1 VVIPVIT
8 STRVEEIGHNEVAD
22 IALVTGG
29 GTALLAAQVP
39 VGYGLLGSGPGVT
52 KTAGTSLT
60 DLIREIQAHTDAGS
74 HDQNQLVGAGSGF
87 LQGLPGGAPLIVQ
100 TVVPTVAAGAAAPSA
115 PIVISGATQSEGAPL
130 NALVIDTRALAQA
143 VIDLQNVQFATVIGT
158 AHVTGN
164 GVRSVWG
171 DGASQTLQVG
181 GTNAMLH
188 GGAGND
194 IVEATGANAQVFGD
208 DGDDVLSATGTAGID
223 GGSGSDTIVL
233 AGAARADYSLRIQDG
248 TLTMRQADGSV
259 QTVAN
264 VETLQFGGANGGTTA
279 VGQTDVGI
287 LVRMYD
293 TLFQRHVDEGGINF
307 WLGSKEA
314 GLTLHQIA
322 DYFIASDEAQ
332 PYAAMSNEQFVAALY
347 TLALGREGRAE
358 EVAWWADGL
367 ARGYTS
373 RGDVLLGF
381 AESAE
386 KIGLVGVISTT
397 IETTS

>member
-1 VVIPVIT
+1 
-8 STRVEEIGHNEVAD
+8 
-22 IALVTGG
+22 
-29 GTALLAAQVP
+29 
-39 VGYGLLGSGPGVT
+39 
-52 KTAGTSLT
+52 
-60 DLIREIQAHTDAGS
+60 
-74 HDQNQLVGAGSGF
+74 
-87 LQGLPGGAPLIVQ
+87 
-100 TVVPTVAAGAAAPSA
+100 
-115 PIVISGATQSEGAPL
+115 
-130 NALVIDTRALAQA
+130 
-143 VIDLQNVQFATVIGT
+143 
-158 AHVTGN
+158 
-164 GVRSVWG
+164 
-171 DGASQTLQVG
+171 
-181 GTNAMLH
+181 
-188 GGAGND
+188 
-194 IVEATGANAQVFGD
+194 
-208 DGDDVLSATGTAGID
+208 
-223 GGSGSDTIVL
+223 VL

-358 EVAWWADGL
+358 EVVWWADGL
-367 ARGYTS
+367 DRGYTS